1 MLPMQYAS
9 IRGLSMLQLRKN
21 YFISKDVMHIS
32 SCWLKKIYTRVYFH
46 QQSKNPIAG
55 LFLPVLCCQH
65 HFPHLLSVSPAPYTH
80 TCIFSSLH
88 FQTSPDQT
96 LQPCSSPFPEPIACW
111 FHTLT
116 LVILFHKDMAF
127 IFLHLEKTRSVCLA
141 LTGILAQQW
150 THSPSIATIILM
162 YKITA
167 RKNLQL
173 WNRVKILKD
182 RCFQNRSSYMI
193 IT

>member
-1 MLPMQYAS
+1 MLCTYHPA
-9 IRGLSMLQLRKN
+9 G
-21 YFISKDVMHIS
+21 
-32 SCWLKKIYTRVYFH
+32 
-46 QQSKNPIAG
+46 SKNIHKS
-55 LFLPVLCCQH
+55 LFPPTKQKPHSRLVPPCALLSAS
-65 HFPHLLSVSPAPYTH
+65 FPPLLSVSPAPCTH

-116 LVILFHKDMAF
+116 LVILFHKDMSF